1 MKLNNNMKR
10 YRSGLLVAAAALVTG
25 MSACTKNFELYNTDN
40 TGVTEGQ
47 LGADFN
53 SLGLY
58 LKSAQMSIL
67 NFSGGGDPNSYQ
79 VQQNLNADC
88 FSGYFMTPNPFSSS
102 NNTNYGLV
110 SGWNGEAYKVGYL
123 NVMSPILRMQKSGI
137 DKNFPAVW
145 AVAQVVQVTAMSRV
159 TDIYGPIPYS
169 HVGETGS
176 TVPYD
181 SQQDVYKQFFTQLDA
196 AAASL
201 RAQIS
206 SGTALPFDFSGFDV
220 VYSGNFAQWLRYTNS
235 LRLRLAMHISKT
247 NDAATQ
253 ALAKSEAEKA
263 LDPANGGVITG
274 NVDNMTVKVLGDF
287 TNPLVFI
294 AQNWADIR
302 IGASIQCYLTGYK
315 DPRVSRYMDK
325 ATDADPALK
334 GKYVGIRIGSQVDK
348 PKYQT
353 YSSLNTND
361 GTNPAFNLKTSI
373 QVMTAAEVYF
383 LRAEAALNGWANAG
397 GSAQQMY
404 EQGITTSM
412 AQWQV
417 SAPGYLADDVSKADA
432 YVDPKNSANNAPSP
446 STITIKWNEGA
457 SQAEKLERVI
467 TQKWIAMFPEGQ
479 EAWTEF
485 RRTGYPKLFQV
496 VNNRSG
502 NLISSSLQIRRLP
515 FPQNEYNTNP
525 ATVAD
530 AVKLLNGTDDGGTPL
545 WWDPHPRQ

>member
-1 MKLNNNMKR
+1 MKR

-40 TGVTEGQ
+40 TGVTDGQ
-47 LGADFN
+47 LGPDFN

-110 SGWNGEAYKVGYL
+110 PGWNGEAYKVGYL
-123 NVMSPILRMQKSGI
+123 NVMSPVAKLQKSGI

-169 HVGETGS
+169 HVGEGGS

-181 SQQDVYKQFFTQLDA
+181 SQQDIYKQFFLQLDN

-201 RAQIS
+201 RAQIN
-206 SGTALPFDFSGFDV
+206 GGAALPFDFSGFDV

-235 LRLRLAMHISKT
+235 LRLRLAMHISKVP
-247 NDAATQ
+247 AAA

-263 LDPANGGVITG
+263 LDPANGGIITD
-274 NVDNMTVKVLGDF
+274 NADNMTVKVLGDF

-294 AQNWADIR
+294 AKNWADIR
-302 IGASIQCYLTGYK
+302 IGASIQCYLTGYN

-353 YSSLNTND
+353 YSSLNTED
-361 GTNPAFNLKTSI
+361 GANPAFNLKTSM

-383 LRAEAALNGWANAG
+383 LRAEAALNGWNNAG
-397 GSAQQMY
+397 GSAQQLY
-404 EQGITTSM
+404 EQGVNTSM

-417 SAPGYLADDVSKADA
+417 SAPGYLNNDTSVVAT
-432 YVDPKNSANNAPSP
+432 YVDPKNKDNNFTIKNP
-446 STITIKWNEGA
+446 ITIKWNEAA
-457 SQAEKLERVI
+457 SPAQKLERVI
-467 TQKWIAMFPEGQ
+467 TQKWMAMFPEGQ

-485 RRTGYPKLFQV
+485 RRTGYPKLFPV
-496 VNNRSG
+496 VNNKSG
-502 NLISSSLQIRRLP
+502 NTISTDLQIRRLP

-530 AVKLLNGTDDGGTPL
+530 AVKLLNGPDNGGTPL
-545 WWDPHPRQ
+545 WWDTRQ

>member
-1 MKLNNNMKR
+1 MP
-10 YRSGLLVAAAALVTG
+10 VQ
-25 MSACTKNFELYNTDN
+25 KNFERYNTDN
-40 TGVTEGQ
+40 TGVTDGQ

-110 SGWNGEAYKVGYL
+110 PGWNGEAYKVGYL
-123 NVMSPILRMQKSGI
+123 NVMSPVVKLQKGGI

-145 AVAQVVQVTAMSRV
+145 AVAQIVQVTAMSRV

-169 HVGETGS
+169 RVGEGLS
-176 TVPYD
+176 SVPYD
-181 SQQDVYKQFFTQLDA
+181 SQQDVYKQFFAQLDNA
-196 AAASL
+196 TASL

-206 SGTALPFDFSGFDV
+206 SGAALPFDFSSFDV
-220 VYSGNFAQWLRYTNS
+220 VYNGNFTQWLRFANS
-235 LRLRLAMHISKT
+235 LRLRLAMHIVKA
-247 NDAATQ
+247 DLAT
-253 ALAKSEAEKA
+253 AKAEAEKA
-263 LDPANGGVITG
+263 LNPANGGVITD
-274 NVDNMTVKVLGDF
+274 NADNMTVKVTGDF

-294 AQNWADIR
+294 AKNWADIR

-315 DPRVSRYMDK
+315 DPRISRYMDK
-325 ATDADPALK
+325 ATDPATGLK
-334 GKYVGIRIGSQVDK
+334 GTYKGIRIGSLVDK
-348 PKYQT
+348 SKYQT
-353 YSSLNTND
+353 YSSLNTDD
-361 GTNPAFNLKTSI
+361 GTSPAFTLKTPM

-383 LRAEAALNGWANAG
+383 LRAEAALKGWSNAG
-397 GSAQQMY
+397 GSAQQLY

-417 SAPGYLADDVSKADA
+417 SAPGYIADDKSMPDA
-432 YVDPKNSANNAPSP
+432 YTDPKNVANNAPRP
-446 STITIKWNEGA
+446 STITIKWNESA
-457 SQAEKLERVI
+457 NDNDKLERII

-485 RRTGYPKLFQV
+485 RRTGYPKLFPV

-502 NLISSSLQIRRLP
+502 GSIPTDVQIRRLP

-530 AVKLLNGTDDGGTPL
+530 AVKLLGDADDGGTRL
-545 WWDPHPRQ
+545 WWDKQ

>member
-1 MKLNNNMKR
+1 MKLYNKMKR
-10 YRSGLLVAAAALVTG
+10 YRSGLLVATAALVTG
-25 MSACTKNFELYNTDN
+25 MSACTKNFERYNTDN
-40 TGVTEGQ
+40 TGVTDGQ
-47 LGADFN
+47 LGPDFN
-53 SLGLY
+53 SLGF
-58 LKSAQMSIL
+58 LKTAEMSIL

-110 SGWNGEAYKVGYL
+110 PGWNGEAYKVGYL
-123 NVMSPILRMQKSGI
+123 NVMSSVDKLKKGGI

-145 AVAQVVQVTAMSRV
+145 AVAQIVQVTAMSRV

-169 HVGETGS
+169 RVGEGLS

-181 SQQDVYKQFFTQLDA
+181 SQQDVYKQFFAQLDN

-201 RAQIS
+201 RAQIN
-206 SGTALPFDFSGFDV
+206 GGAALPFDFSTFDV
-220 VYSGNFAQWLRYTNS
+220 VYNGNFTQWLRFANS
-235 LRLRLAMHISKT
+235 LRLRLAMHIVKA
-247 NDAATQ
+247 DLAT
-253 ALAKSEAEKA
+253 AKAEAEKA
-263 LDPANGGVITG
+263 LNPANGGVITD
-274 NVDNMTVKVLGDF
+274 NADNMTVKVTGDF

-294 AQNWADIR
+294 AKNWADIR
-302 IGASIQCYLTGYK
+302 IGAAIQCYLTGYK
-315 DPRVSRYMDK
+315 DPRISRYMDK
-325 ATDADPALK
+325 ATDPATGLK
-334 GKYVGIRIGSQVDK
+334 GEYKGIRIGSQVDK
-348 PKYQT
+348 SKYQT
-353 YSSLNTND
+353 YSSLNTDD
-361 GTNPAFNLKTSI
+361 GASPAFTLKTPI

-383 LRAEAALNGWANAG
+383 LRAEAAFRGWSNAG
-397 GSAQQMY
+397 GSVQQLY

-417 SAPGYLADDVSKADA
+417 NAPGYLADDKSTPDA
-432 YVDPKNSANNAPSP
+432 YTDPKNPANNSNGKP
-446 STITIKWNEGA
+446 STITIKWNESA
-457 SQAEKLERVI
+457 TDKDKMERII

-485 RRTGYPKLFQV
+485 RRTGYPKLFPV

-502 NLISSSLQIRRLP
+502 NTISTDVQIRRLP

-530 AVKLLNGTDDGGTPL
+530 AVKLLGTGGDNGGTRL
-545 WWDPHPRQ
+545 WWDADK